1 METIVTS
8 ENPRSVSTSSMVDH
22 IYWGDHL
29 NATVKKYSI
38 IADAINPDKL
48 LEEKSDINFEYIEG
62 AQRKY
67 YGMVES
73 LWNSGILKNNMK
85 VIDLGCGLCTT
96 LYNLNLQFKNY
107 EIKAD
112 FYGVDHNEELLKLI
126 TKHLSQFWVDNKLS
140 VGPKDVMECDLSGYD
155 LILTYQPFKKLEDI
169 DNMYNKVFK
178 GMKVGSVFH
187 EHMING
193 AKLVH
198 KLGECRQLII
208 NNANK
213 HNMEEKVLL
222 FGGEKQ
228 FLYIKK

>member
-1 METIVTS
+1 MGTKDTS
-8 ENPRSVSTSSMVDH
+8 KNNRS
-22 IYWGDHL
+22 L
-29 NATVKKYSI
+29 NAISMIDYILWSNHINSTVKKYSI
-38 IADAINPDKL
+38 IADAINSDTL
-48 LEEKSDINFEYIEG
+48 LEEKRYSFKYIEG
-62 AQRKY
+62 TQCKY

-73 LWNSGILKNNMK
+73 LWNSGILKDNMK

-112 FYGVDHNEELLKLI
+112 FYGIDHNEELLKLV
-126 TKHLSQFWVDNKLS
+126 TKHLSQFWVDNELS
-140 VGPKDVMECDLSGYD
+140 VGSKDIMECDLSGYD
-155 LILTYQPFKKLEDI
+155 LILTYQPFKEVEDI
-169 DNMYNKVFK
+169 DNMYNKVFT

-193 AKLVH
+193 AKLTH
-198 KLGECRQLII
+198 KLGECRQLIL

-213 HNMEEKVLL
+213 HNMEKKFLL

-228 FLYIKK
+228 TIFIKR